1 MQQIAEEVAVWRAA
15 AAAQKVE
22 RQRWLLMAEVVEY
35 TRLPEP
41 TVRQYVRQRKLRA
54 YKVGTNQQLRFRLE
68 DVNALFHV
76 VEPKD

>member
-1 MQQIAEEVAVWRAA
+1 
-15 AAAQKVE
+15 
-22 RQRWLLMAEVVEY
+22 MAEVVEY